1 MDRDH
6 PYQISVKHN
15 EIRKKEN
22 INMRITA
29 MHTAA
34 ANPNGQFLKRLL
46 EMNPDARNNS
56 DERGRRPIHYAAA
69 SYSSEPLQIL
79 FKVSFLRFFFIKS
92 NLGKILTIFC
102 SQKISELSNST
113 IKN

>member
-1 MDRDH
+1 MDREH
-6 PYQISVKHN
+6 PYNMVVKPQ

-34 ANPNGQFLKRLL
+34 ANRNGQFLKRLL
-46 EMNPDARNNS
+46 EMNPDARSNS

-69 SYSSEPLQIL
+69 SYTSEPLQIL
-79 FKVSFLRFFFIKS
+79 FKRKVFK
-92 NLGKILTIFC
+92 KVIF
-102 SQKISELSNST
+102 
-113 IKN
+113 

>member
-1 MDRDH
+1 
-6 PYQISVKHN
+6 
-15 EIRKKEN
+15 
-22 INMRITA
+22 MRITA

-34 ANPNGQFLKRLL
+34 ANPNRQFLKRLL

-79 FKVSFLRFFFIKS
+79 FKVSFKRFFSFNLTVIK
-92 NLGKILTIFC
+92 F
-102 SQKISELSNST
+102 
-113 IKN
+113 

>member
-79 FKVSFLRFFFIKS
+79 FKVSFKRFFFHLI
-92 NLGKILTIFC
+92 
-102 SQKISELSNST
+102 
-113 IKN
+113 

>member
-1 MDRDH
+1 
-6 PYQISVKHN
+6 
-15 EIRKKEN
+15 
-22 INMRITA
+22 MRITA

-79 FKVSFLRFFFIKS
+79 FKVSFLPFFSF
-92 NLGKILTIFC
+92 NFDKILTLFC